1 MDRALTPFIQQDL
14 KKKMVFLT
22 GPRQA
27 GKTTL
32 AQQLAKAYHQP
43 QILNWDVIAD
53 QRVIQQQSWRPD
65 APLLVF
71 DELHKMADWRTWLKG
86 VYDGKPSH
94 QSLLVT
100 GSARLDAD
108 CDNNRHGNRQ
118 AGESLAG
125 RYFSWHLNP
134 VTVSELVSVT
144 DVDAEHALT
153 ALLIRGGFPEPLL
166 AELDTDADR
175 WRRLYLEGLIR
186 DDILEFSKI
195 HEVRAMRLFV
205 EMLRARVGSTLSLA
219 SMARDLQVSHTTLMR
234 YLEILEALHIVFI
247 IRPYHHN
254 IARAIL
260 KEPKVYFYDTGL
272 VLGDQGA
279 RFENATA
286 TMLLAH
292 IRFQQD
298 AHGKTIGLHFIRNK
312 QHKEI
317 DFVLTENH
325 EITHLIEAKHQ
336 DARIPRYLAQLA
348 QQFPRARSLLLVR
361 HLRQPEQRG
370 NVQIEPAAPWLA
382 ELSPR

>member
-1 MDRALTPFIQQDL
+1 MDRVLSPFIHKDL
-14 KKKMVFLT
+14 SKKMVFLT

-32 AQQLAKAYHQP
+32 AQHLANAYNQP
-43 QILNWDVIAD
+43 QILNWDVLAD

-71 DELHKMADWRTWLKG
+71 DELHKMPNWRAWLKG
-86 VYDGKPSH
+86 VYDGKPAH
-94 QSLLVT
+94 QSMLVT
-100 GSARLDAD
+100 GSARLDAF
-108 CDNNRHGNRQ
+108 RQ

-144 DVDAEHALT
+144 DLSAEDALSR
-153 ALLIRGGFPEPLL
+153 LLARGGFPEPLL
-166 AELDTDADR
+166 ADCDDDAER

-195 HEVRAMRLFV
+195 HEIRVMRLFV
-205 EMLRARVGSTLSLA
+205 EMLRARVGSPLSIA

-247 IRPYHHN
+247 LRPYHRN

-272 VLGDQGA
+272 VAEDGPSSNGA
-279 RFENATA
+279 RFENACA

-292 IRFQQD
+292 VRFQQD
-298 AHGKTIGLHFIRNK
+298 AHGKAVGLHFIKNK

-317 DFVLTENH
+317 DFVLTENDQ
-325 EITHLIEAKHQ
+325 ITHLLEAKHQ
-336 DARIPRYLAQLA
+336 DTQVPRYLAQLA
-348 QQFPRARSLLLVR
+348 EQFPTAQSLLLVR
-361 HLRQPEQRG
+361 HLRQPEQHGR
-370 NVQIEPAAPWLA
+370 VRIEPAAEWLA
-382 ELSPR
+382 ELSPRRP

>member
-1 MDRALTPFIQQDL
+1 MDRALTSFIQRDL

-32 AQQLAKAYHQP
+32 AQQLAQAYHQP
-43 QILNWDVIAD
+43 QILNWDVLAD

-71 DELHKMADWRTWLKG
+71 DELHKMTDWRTWLKG

-100 GSARLDAD
+100 GSARLDTF
-108 CDNNRHGNRQ
+108 RQ

-153 ALLIRGGFPEPLL
+153 ALLTRGGFPEPLL
-166 AELDTDADR
+166 AELDSDADR
-175 WRRLYLEGLIR
+175 WRRLYVEGLIR
-186 DDILEFSKI
+186 DDIVEFSRI
-195 HEVRAMRLFV
+195 HEVNVMRLFV
-205 EMLRARVGSTLSLA
+205 EMLRARVGSTLSIA

-234 YLEILEALHIVFI
+234 YLEILEALHIVFV

-286 TMLLAH
+286 SMLLAH
-292 IRFQQD
+292 LQFQQD
-298 AHGKTIGLHFIRNK
+298 AHGKAVSLHFIRNK
-312 QHKEI
+312 EKKEI
-317 DFVLTENH
+317 DFVLTENN

-336 DARIPRYLAQLA
+336 DARIPRYLAQLS
-348 QQFPRARSLLLVR
+348 QQFPKARSLLLVR
-361 HLRQPEQRG
+361 HLRQAEQRG
-370 NVQIEPAAPWLA
+370 SVQIEPAAPWLA
-382 ELSPR
+382 NLSPS

>member
-32 AQQLAKAYHQP
+32 AQQLAQAYDQP

-53 QRVIQQQSWRPD
+53 QSVIQQQSWRPD

-100 GSARLDAD
+100 GSARLDAF
-108 CDNNRHGNRQ
+108 RQ

-144 DVDAEHALT
+144 DVDPEHALT
-153 ALLIRGGFPEPLL
+153 ALLTRGGFPEPLL
-166 AELDTDADR
+166 AELDADADR

-205 EMLRARVGSTLSLA
+205 EML
-219 SMARDLQVSHTTLMR
+219 
-234 YLEILEALHIVFI
+234 
-247 IRPYHHN
+247 
-254 IARAIL
+254 
-260 KEPKVYFYDTGL
+260 
-272 VLGDQGA
+272 
-279 RFENATA
+279 
-286 TMLLAH
+286 
-292 IRFQQD
+292 
-298 AHGKTIGLHFIRNK
+298 
-312 QHKEI
+312 
-317 DFVLTENH
+317 
-325 EITHLIEAKHQ
+325 
-336 DARIPRYLAQLA
+336 
-348 QQFPRARSLLLVR
+348 
-361 HLRQPEQRG
+361 
-370 NVQIEPAAPWLA
+370 
-382 ELSPR
+382 

>member
-1 MDRALTPFIQQDL
+1 S
-14 KKKMVFLT
+14 
-22 GPRQA
+22 
-27 GKTTL
+27 
-32 AQQLAKAYHQP
+32 
-43 QILNWDVIAD
+43 
-53 QRVIQQQSWRPD
+53 VIQQQSWRPD

-100 GSARLDAD
+100 GSARLDAF
-108 CDNNRHGNRQ
+108 RQ

-144 DVDAEHALT
+144 DVDPEHALT
-153 ALLIRGGFPEPLL
+153 ALLTRGGFPEPLL
-166 AELDTDADR
+166 AELDADADR

-279 RFENATA
+279 RFENAT
-286 TMLLAH
+286 
-292 IRFQQD
+292 
-298 AHGKTIGLHFIRNK
+298 
-312 QHKEI
+312 
-317 DFVLTENH
+317 
-325 EITHLIEAKHQ
+325 
-336 DARIPRYLAQLA
+336 
-348 QQFPRARSLLLVR
+348 
-361 HLRQPEQRG
+361 
-370 NVQIEPAAPWLA
+370 
-382 ELSPR
+382 